1 MAQPSGKQF
10 SSLRQFLWPVH
21 GFEMKKLIPML
32 LIFFFIS
39 LNYNVLRTM
48 KDALVVTAKG
58 SGAEVIPFIKVWV
71 MFPMAIVLTF
81 LYTRLANRYSREM
94 VFYAMMGVFLV
105 YFFAFMTLL
114 YPNEA
119 FLHPHAL
126 SDRLQLI
133 LPEGFK
139 GLIAMFRYWTFT
151 SFYVMSELWGTM
163 ILFTLFWGF
172 ANQVT
177 RVDEAKRFYGLFG
190 IGANLS
196 GVAAGLLA
204 QLLIEFAPVI
214 PLPFA
219 PDVADR
225 WLYLLI
231 ILVLSC
237 GVISMALFRWMNLAV
252 LTDPKYYEQKS
263 AQEEKETKTRLS
275 VRDSFAYV
283 LRSRYLIC
291 IATIVIAYN
300 IVINLTEVLWKH
312 QVSELYPNPQDY
324 TAYQYQITTIIGVIA
339 TVCAFL
345 VSGNCIRRFG
355 WTFTALLTPVIL
367 LITSLGFFYAF
378 FAKAALAD
386 VTMAVFGMTPLALAV
401 FFGSAQNCLSRAAK
415 YTVFDATREL
425 AYVPLSSDSKL
436 KGKAAIDGVCSRL
449 GKSGGSLVYQILLI
463 SCSTVVASAPYIA
476 ICLFL
481 VIAAWIF
488 ATRSLGAE
496 FHALTEGTEF
506 AIAPPAKEQVI
517 ATEPLLATDP
527 FLRLQG

>member
-1 MAQPSGKQF
+1 MAQSSAKQF
-10 SSLRQFLWPVH
+10 GSLRQFLWPVH
-21 GFEMKKLIPML
+21 GFEMKKFVPML

-58 SGAEVIPFIKVWV
+58 SGAEVIPFIKVW
-71 MFPMAIVLTF
+71 MMLPMAIVLTWV
-81 LYTRLANRYSREM
+81 YTRLANRYSRER
-94 VFYAMMGVFLV
+94 VFYAMMGIFLV
-105 YFFAFMTLL
+105 YFLAFMVVL

-126 SDRLQLI
+126 ADKLQLT

-163 ILFTLFWGF
+163 LLFTLFWGF

-196 GVAAGLLA
+196 GVAAGLSA
-204 QLLIEFAPVI
+204 QYLIEYAPII
-214 PLPFA
+214 PLPFNTH
-219 PDVADR
+219 VGDR

-231 ILVLSC
+231 LLVLAC
-237 GVISMALFRWMNLAV
+237 GVISIALFRWMNVAV
-252 LTDPKYYEQKS
+252 LSDPKYYDTHVAKADREDKP
-263 AQEEKETKTRLS
+263 RLS
-275 VRDSFAYV
+275 VRDSFGYV
-283 LRSRYLIC
+283 LRSPYLIC
-291 IATIVIAYN
+291 IATIVVGYN

-324 TAYQYQITTIIGVIA
+324 TAYQYQITTIIGVMA
-339 TVCAFL
+339 TVSAFL

-355 WTFTALLTPVIL
+355 WTFTAMLTPVIL
-367 LITSLGFFYAF
+367 MITSIGFFYAF

-386 VTMAVFGMTPLALAV
+386 VIVAVLGMTPLSLAV

-425 AYVPLSSDSKL
+425 AYVPLSSDCKL

-449 GKSGGSLVYQILLI
+449 GKSGGSLIYQILLI

-481 VIAAWIF
+481 VIGAWIL
-488 ATRSLGAE
+488 ATRALGRQFNE
-496 FHALTEGTEF
+496 LTHGV
-506 AIAPPAKEQVI
+506 PASSAAQ
-517 ATEPLLATDP
+517 TGEPVMSSASV
-527 FLRLQG
+527 